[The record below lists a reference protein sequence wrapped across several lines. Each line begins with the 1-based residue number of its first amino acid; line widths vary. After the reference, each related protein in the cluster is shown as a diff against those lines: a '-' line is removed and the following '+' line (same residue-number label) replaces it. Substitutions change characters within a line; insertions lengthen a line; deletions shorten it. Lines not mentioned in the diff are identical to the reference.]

1 MGSFQRDTTIAISIE
16 TLQELDDTLVHRKLA
31 ILLKT
36 GRNRVKRVMHTYGL
50 AARRR
55 RQKYIYPGKAAQTAP
70 HVVRELEP
78 DSQQHVVFSD
88 IFEVRLA
95 DQSRVR
101 GCLASAPVRSWVWL
115 SITMC
120 ERIWSPASLRH

>member
-1 MGSFQRDTTIAISIE
+1 VI
-16 TLQELDDTLVHRKLA
+16 
-31 ILLKT
+31 
-36 GRNRVKRVMHTYGL
+36 HTYGL

-70 HVVRELEP
+70 NVVRELEP

-101 GCLASAPVRSWVWL
+101 GCLLREPKLCQEIGRY
-115 SITMC
+115 C
-120 ERIWSPASLRH
+120 EYRGSRVTNGNMDLNREAGKQLGSGDPFQRAFG